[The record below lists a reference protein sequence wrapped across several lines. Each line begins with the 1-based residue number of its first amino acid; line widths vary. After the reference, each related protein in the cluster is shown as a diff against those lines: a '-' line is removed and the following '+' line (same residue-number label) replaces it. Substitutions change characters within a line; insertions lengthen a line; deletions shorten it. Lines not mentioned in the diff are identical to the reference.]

1 MRLSEP
7 TGWLKVLL
15 TLLMLSAL
23 AAAPALAQDPFAS
36 LESTVSNN
44 AKLWAGA
51 IILIGAVVSG
61 AAIVMGS
68 QNSGKWLGRF
78 LGGGVLLLLTLKG
91 QQLLQWLSS
100 SVGLGQ

>member
-1 MRLSEP
+1 MRSRLSDYFR
-7 TGWLKVLL
+7 VAL
-15 TLLMLSAL
+15 TLLAVSAL
-23 AAAPALAQDPFAS
+23 AVAPALAQDPFAS

>member
-1 MRLSEP
+1 MTPRSTNYLMVA
-7 TGWLKVLL
+7 LVLVTATVL
-15 TLLMLSAL
+15 T
-23 AAAPALAQDPFAS
+23 AAPAFAQDPFAN
-36 LESTVSNN
+36 LESTVSSN

-51 IILIGAVVSG
+51 IILIGAVVAG